1 MKKIVQTLSLLCITS
16 IVAYTQVT
24 IPVIDSPEYE
34 FQKQSGTLSLSSPG
48 AAATII
54 PGNPF
59 GGGGSVSPLAGCSC
73 YVEPDATWAT
83 LVACDD
89 CSSGQINLPFNFCL
103 FGSNYNTIYINNN
116 GNISFGSPY
125 GTFSPLVFPNNQ
137 FIMVAPFW
145 ADVDTRNN
153 LGNVRYKI
161 TPTALFV
168 NWVSVGYYNT
178 QGDKRNT
185 FSVILTNNNDA
196 SIGVG
201 NNVAFCYK
209 DMQWT
214 TGSASGGSAG
224 FGGTP
229 ALVGANWGNGVDY
242 NMIGRFNGPG
252 TTYFGPNATNN
263 QVSWLDFKSF
273 KFNVCN
279 NVNVP
284 PVLISGNFPGYT
296 FSPDTCNA
304 INGGVMTPN
313 PGNGGI
319 CVGQTVS
326 GALTFTGPE
335 NNQNVTVTISG
346 PPGITSSGGSGTTS
360 TLNFSYTPTAGTS
373 GMQTLLITATDNGN
387 PNMSTTVTLM
397 VNVTA
402 PPYYPT
408 ISGPDNICPG
418 GTATLNVNEFFNTY
432 AWSGAGSGNAQNTSG
447 SNGVY
452 NVTVTFGA
460 CTLSTSKTV
469 GLFVPPVPVI
479 IGNPQVC
486 AGQTTPLTTTI
497 PYVGYSWSNGD
508 MTPIANAG
516 AGIHTVQVV
525 DTNGCIGGSAPF
537 TITEYVAPA
546 IQADPVNVSC
556 NGFSDGQLTVQ
567 VAGATGNESIVWDH
581 DASVTSFTATGLV
594 AGTYTFTVTDANG
607 CTWPGSGTVT
617 EPTPLSFTIA
627 TVNVTCPG
635 GNDGSAMVTPS
646 GGTPTYTY
654 AWNNDPNNNLQGAT
668 GFAMGTYPVTVTDY
682 NGCTLQQTF
691 TLTEISATPTLTST
705 AVLESCPGAAN
716 GTVNLTVSG
725 GTPTFTYLWNNSDI
739 NEDPIDLATGNYTVT
754 VTDINGCT
762 FTHTEF
768 VPVGEN
774 LTLTQNVSNVLCHG
788 DLTGSIVINPITGI
802 APFTVLMNGATASLN
817 NANLGA
823 GHYDFYMTD
832 VNGCFFSFSSDIT
845 EPTQLVVDSTYTT
858 INLGDVIDLNI
869 FASGGVAPYVY
880 SWSPSNF
887 LSCNDCTSPICSAV
901 MTTPYMIQVTDA
913 NGCVEYGQ
921 AFVEVITSPVFAP
934 ASFTPNGDGLN
945 DMFLVSIAGLKT
957 FEMRIY
963 SRWGEKIFES
973 NDIYKG
979 WDGKVGG
986 KAVEGGVYTYK
997 IYARLLS
1004 GKEVEVHGNVTVL
1017 R

>member
-1 MKKIVQTLSLLCITS
+1 MKKIVQTLTLACIS
-16 IVAYTQVT
+16 AIAVNSQVI
-24 IPVIDSPEYE
+24 IPIIDSPEYQN
-34 FQKQSGTLSLSSPG
+34 QKQAGTLSLSQPG
-48 AAATII
+48 APAQII
-54 PGNPF
+54 PGDLF
-59 GGGGSVSPLAGCSC
+59 GGGNVQPLSACSC
-73 YVEPDATWAT
+73 YVEPDATWST

-103 FGSNYNTIYINNN
+103 FGSSYSTIYINNN
-116 GNISFGSPY
+116 GNISFGAPY
-125 GTFSPLVFPNNQ
+125 GTFSPVVFPNNQ

-161 TPTALFV
+161 TPTALYV
-168 NWVSVGYYNT
+168 NWVNVGYYNT

-214 TGSASGGSAG
+214 TGSASGGSGG

-284 PVLISGNFPGYT
+284 PVLISGTFPGYS
-296 FSPDTCNA
+296 FQPDTCNA

-313 PGNGGI
+313 PGGAGGI

-326 GALTFTGPE
+326 GSLTFTGPE

-346 PPGITSSGGSGTTS
+346 PPGISSTGGTGTTS

-373 GMQTLLITATDNGN
+373 GTQTLVITATDNGN
-387 PNMSTTVTLM
+387 PNLSTTVTLM

-408 ISGPDNICPG
+408 ISGPDNVCPG
-418 GTATLNVNEFFNTY
+418 GTATQAVNEFFNTY
-432 AWSGAGSGNAQNTSG
+432 AWSGAGSGNGQSTTG
-447 SNGVY
+447 GNGTY

-460 CTLSTSKTV
+460 CTLTTSKTV
-469 GLFVPPVPVI
+469 GLFTPPTPVI

-486 AGQTTPLTTTI
+486 AGQTTPLTTAAQ
-497 PYVGYSWSNGD
+497 YVNYAWSNGD
-508 MTPIANAG
+508 MTAIANAG
-516 AGIHTVQVV
+516 AGTHTVQVV
-525 DTNGCIGGSAPF
+525 DANGCQGTSAPF
-537 TITEYVAPA
+537 VITEYVAPL
-546 IQADPVNVSC
+546 IQANPVNVSC
-556 NGFSDGQLTVQ
+556 NGFSDGQLIVQ
-567 VAGATGNESIVWDH
+567 MGGATGNESIVWDH
-581 DASVTSFTATGLV
+581 DPLVTSFTATGLA

-617 EPTPLSFTIA
+617 EPTPLSFNIT
-627 TVNVTCPG
+627 TTNVTCPG
-635 GNDGSAMVTPS
+635 GADGGAVAMPS
-646 GGTPTYTY
+646 GGTAPYSY
-654 AWNNDPNNNLQGAT
+654 QWNNNPSNNQQYST
-668 GFAMGTYPVTVTDY
+668 GFSMGTYPVTVTDA
-682 NGCTLQQTF
+682 NGCLLQQSF
-691 TLTEISATPTLTST
+691 TLTEISTTPTITST
-705 AVLESCPGAAN
+705 SVLESCPGAAN
-716 GTVNLTVSG
+716 GTINLTVTG
-725 GTPTFTYLWNNSDI
+725 GTPTFTYLWSNSDT
-739 NEDPIDLATGNYTVT
+739 NEDPTGLATGNYTVT

-762 FTHTEF
+762 FTHTSF

-774 LTLTQNVSNVLCHG
+774 LTLTQNVNNVLCHG
-788 DLTGSIVINPITGI
+788 DLTGSITINPITGI
-802 APFTVLMNGATASLN
+802 PPFTVLMNGAPASLN
-817 NANLGA
+817 NNNLGA
-823 GHYDFYMTD
+823 GNYNFYLTD
-832 VNGCFFSFSSDIT
+832 VNGCYYSFSSVIT
-845 EPTQLVVDSTYTT
+845 QPTQLVVDSTFTSLS
-858 INLGDVIDLNI
+858 LGDVTTLNI
-869 FASGGVAPYVY
+869 FASGGVPPYTY
-880 SWSPSNF
+880 NWSPASF
-887 LSCNDCTSPICSAV
+887 LSCTDCTSPLCSAV

-921 AFVEVITSPVFAP
+921 AMVEVISSPVFAP
-934 ASFTPNGDGLN
+934 ASFTPNGDGTN
-945 DMFLVSIAGLKT
+945 DVFLVSIAGLKT

-963 SRWGEKIFES
+963 SRWGEKMFES

-979 WDGKVGG
+979 WDGKVNG
-986 KAVEGGVYTYK
+986 KLVEGGVYTYK
-997 IYARLLS
+997 IYARLIS
-1004 GKEVEVHGNVTVL
+1004 GKEIETHGNVTIL